1 MRHSNLAASRSWQ
14 AWMAPQRTATLF
26 VSNSAGLNGK
36 INTPAGFDQ
45 MAAGDET
52 WPHLLPKLA
61 KQVTFCT
68 PSRILY

>member
-1 MRHSNLAASRSWQ
+1 MRSQDEAVFLLLYPLGKSEQAS
-14 AWMAPQRTATLF
+14 QRTATMHCF
-26 VSNSAGLNGK
+26 GCAGLNGK
-36 INTPAGFDQ
+36 INTPAGYDQ

-68 PSRILY
+68 

>member
-1 MRHSNLAASRSWQ
+1 VFHHC
-14 AWMAPQRTATLF
+14 
-26 VSNSAGLNGK
+26 AGLNGK

-61 KQVTFCT
+61 KQVSFCT
-68 PSRILY
+68 